1 MSNNLSDA
9 LRGELYYSLGA
20 HYMQLDAF
28 GSAADAFSVSLNFVD
43 NDLAKINLA
52 WCTREKAHRIA
63 DRLVAQEMY
72 QEALALVSP
81 IMQRTPTGDA
91 KQDYIILFAK
101 NRYASIL
108 LALPDAESHRAA
120 LKMLKEIDGELR
132 NRTDIERWL
141 LPVNTG
147 NIASA
152 YARFGEF
159 LDNIN
164 YHEQSEQDFKAAGLS
179 LHPEMTF
186 AYSGQGQAHMLLGNH
201 ADGMR
206 LNRLALQHRRELG
219 GGYTD
224 YYLTGLLNLYTDL
237 LEHFSESAQPELKA
251 IEKELCERMH
261 DPRLENDIREN
272 VHEFHNA
279 HCQNNK

>member
-1 MSNNLSDA
+1 
-9 LRGELYYSLGA
+9 
-20 HYMQLDAF
+20 H
-28 GSAADAFSVSLNFVD
+28 
-43 NDLAKINLA
+43 DLAKINLA

-63 DRLVAQEMY
+63 DRDVAQEMY
-72 QEALALVSP
+72 KDALALVST
-81 IMQRTPTGDA
+81 IMQRTYPTGDA

-108 LALPDAESHRAA
+108 LALPDAESHHQA
-120 LKMLKEIDGELR
+120 LKMLNEIDGELR

-152 YARFGEF
+152 YARFDDVLE
-159 LDNIN
+159 NIY
-164 YHEQSEQDFKAAGLS
+164 YHEQSEQDFKNAGLS

-237 LEHFSESAQPELKA
+237 LKHFSESAQPELKA

-261 DPRLENDIREN
+261 DPRLEKDIREN
-272 VHEFHNA
+272 VHEFHDA